1 MYTKFAKFFALIAL
15 KIEKDLKH
23 VLFRITIAL
32 YVEFAQKENLKK
44 SNLKFS
50 KIELM
55 IYLNLQDLE

>member
-50 KIELM
+50 KIESM
-55 IYLNLQDLE
+55 I